1 MAKAIIMGGG
11 GGGTTS
17 DELTAKREDV
27 LKGKTAV
34 TSDSND
40 EAGMGTLELTGN
52 AAAGNVKKGE
62 TFYTTD
68 PKSKQTGTLEEK
80 TGQYAAASSLDTG
93 NKRVRLDVPGRAIYG
108 DSALLYDTFANIAS
122 RIGLTAAKLAQG
134 QSVLG
139 VTGTYKGRG
148 NATQGH
154 VRKGIYFSSASLDN
168 AVGTMAEK
176 GAQTFTPGRSNQ
188 SVGANQFLTGAQ
200 TILGDANLLA
210 ANIKKGARI
219 FGVTGTFEGYVPTAQ
234 DWYVRGNNIKGFS
247 AVTNNGGP
255 TFLSDCIASGSD
267 NDMGLYIKAGSY
279 TRPGGITKLNIQCD
293 IWPGASLPNGKGH
306 CNVYLYDGYAISSRK
321 RLASVSIETT
331 NTGTP
336 YKGTI
341 SLDISNISSISLI
354 AISVELVSSKNVSK
368 IYRIWVS

>member
-1 MAKAIIMGGG
+1 MAVYSNAGGG
-11 GGGTTS
+11 GGVSS
-17 DELTAKREDV
+17 DEVTAKREDV

-80 TGQYAAASSLDTG
+80 TGQYAATSSLDTG

-210 ANIKKGARI
+210 ANIRGRTEAGKLVLVAKKQPEQEI
-219 FGVTGTFEGYVPTAQ
+219 VI
-234 DWYVRGNNIKGFS
+234 D
-247 AVTNNGGP
+247 
-255 TFLSDCIASGSD
+255 D
-267 NDMGLYIKAGSY
+267 
-279 TRPGGITKLNIQCD
+279 TKLNVQCKTNVTSTYLALN
-293 IWPGASLPNGKGH
+293 GADGTSNEVGSLRIDNKKD
-306 CNVYLYDGYAISSRK
+306 VEVT
-321 RLASVSIETT
+321 VSF
-331 NTGTP
+331 
-336 YKGTI
+336 
-341 SLDISNISSISLI
+341 NISAVGSL
-354 AISVELVSSKNVSK
+354 STLGLRSNGNKFEF
-368 IYRIWVS
+368 YRIWTS